1 MKGNTNGLECSVCCR
16 RRDFGLVRRTER
28 GLPCAPGQSR
38 NQGDTLETYYQTT
51 AALADIAAIIG
62 SDEQVARV
70 VRIGWVTP
78 EKLTEDELTQY
89 GYLMASFLRRY
100 ENVFF
105 QYESGLVDAGFWD
118 GHRENLLWAFRRPG
132 MQLIWKDR
140 KQSFSVG
147 FREFLDRSD
156 AIELATPDSR
166 RL

>member
-1 MKGNTNGLECSVCCR
+1 MDWNAVSAVAGVISAIFVALSVAY
-16 RRDFGLVRRTER
+16 LALQVRAGTRATR
-28 GLPCAPGQSR
+28 SQ
-38 NQGDTLETYYQTT
+38 TYYQTT

-78 EKLTEDELTQY
+78 EKLTEDELTQF
-89 GYLMASFLRRY
+89 GYLMVSFLRRY

-147 FREFLDRSD
+147 FREFLERSD
-156 AIELATPDSR
+156 SIELATPDSR

>member
-1 MKGNTNGLECSVCCR
+1 MDWNAVSAVAGVISAIFVALSVAY
-16 RRDFGLVRRTER
+16 LALQVRAGTRATR
-28 GLPCAPGQSR
+28 SQ
-38 NQGDTLETYYQTT
+38 TYYQTT

-78 EKLTEDELTQY
+78 EKLTEDELTQF
-89 GYLMASFLRRY
+89 GYLMVSFLRRY

>member
-1 MKGNTNGLECSVCCR
+1 MDWSAVSAVAGVISALFVALSVAY
-16 RRDFGLVRRTER
+16 LALQVRAGTRATR
-28 GLPCAPGQSR
+28 SQ
-38 NQGDTLETYYQTT
+38 TYYQTT

-78 EKLTEDELTQY
+78 EKLTEDELTQF
-89 GYLMASFLRRY
+89 GYLMVSFLRRY

-147 FREFLDRSD
+147 FREFLERSD
-156 AIELATPDSR
+156 SIELATPDSR

>member
-1 MKGNTNGLECSVCCR
+1 MDWNAVSAVAGVISAIFVALSVAY
-16 RRDFGLVRRTER
+16 LALQVRAGTRATR
-28 GLPCAPGQSR
+28 SQ
-38 NQGDTLETYYQTT
+38 TYYQTT

-62 SDEQVARV
+62 SDEQLARV

-78 EKLTEDELTQY
+78 EKLTEDELTQF
-89 GYLMASFLRRY
+89 GYLMVSFLRRY

-105 QYESGLVDAGFWD
+105 QYESGLVDAGFWA

-156 AIELATPDSR
+156 AIELATPESR